1 VTPSYYC
8 EYCGAH
14 IVRREAALCLSRHRI
29 FRRAVRWTAE
39 VETFTT
45 GDHEVM
51 FHEACFVEHAPKIL
65 GALLEG
71 IQISKP
77 RKWAINPPQWD

>member
-1 VTPSYYC
+1 
-8 EYCGAH
+8 
-14 IVRREAALCLSRHRI
+14 
-29 FRRAVRWTAE
+29 
-39 VETFTT
+39 
-45 GDHEVM
+45 M